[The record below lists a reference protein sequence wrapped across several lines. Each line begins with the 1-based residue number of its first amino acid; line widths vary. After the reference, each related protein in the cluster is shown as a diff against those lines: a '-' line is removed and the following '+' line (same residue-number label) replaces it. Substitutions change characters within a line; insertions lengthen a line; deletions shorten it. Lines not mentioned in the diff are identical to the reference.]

1 MFLRTDRIPSRNRW
15 WSSASNIFIGPEYG
29 INKIQNKINL
39 LVDVALEEL
48 SVNYESL
55 NIVSPLK

>member
-1 MFLRTDRIPSRNRW
+1 ME
-15 WSSASNIFIGPEYG
+15 PEYG

-39 LVDVALEEL
+39 LIDVALDEL

-55 NIVSPLK
+55 NIVSPLN